1 MTGFFAGNN
10 HKETD
15 LKRCVRKK
23 SPAPFP
29 SGTLFVARTSEDHLS
44 DIVLNAK
51 NARESLAQGL
61 GALQGD
67 SSLPAAIT
75 ELAEPI
81 AKAMGSLHD
90 LETAKGDDLRNK
102 AEISLLLVREALS
115 KLQLVSDPPQV
126 VVDVMA
132 SVASAL
138 GLVNQLA
145 RQSLVPAAAPVKS
158 SPPPVGVKTE
168 INAVA
173 TEELAEVPA
182 AAAAA
187 STPPAAAAASV
198 PPAAAAASTPPA
210 AAAASVPP
218 AAAAASTPAAAAAAS
233 VPPAAAA
240 ASTPPAAAAPVAAA
254 TESKAVVSAGG
265 TVRAELGVRSDSNFY
280 KGLSGNDVV
289 DHGGLFVATYVIPK
303 VGTNIRLLVTMPG
316 GYEFDVPATVTWVRE
331 AGSTSQAPGFGARM
345 FDLSPENRS
354 LVQRYVKNREPMFYD
369 DL

>member
-198 PPAAAAASTPPA
+198 PPAAAAASTP
-210 AAAASVPP
+210 
-218 AAAAASTPAAAAAAS
+218 AAAAAAS